1 MFMVITAAYNIG
13 PFKSVR
19 AAKMYIK
26 KTWPIIDETEYAVM
40 IEEITDP
47 EFAAWAEQKSVG
59 TITIGS
65 SESGQ
70 KSTEQNSQSSATTS
84 TEKRSKT

>member
-1 MFMVITAAYNIG
+1 MFMVRTTAHNIG

-19 AAKMYIK
+19 AAKMYMK
-26 KTWPIIDETEYAVM
+26 KTWPNIDEKAYAVM

-47 EFAAWAEQKSVG
+47 EIAAWAEQKYIG
-59 TITIGS
+59 TITTGS